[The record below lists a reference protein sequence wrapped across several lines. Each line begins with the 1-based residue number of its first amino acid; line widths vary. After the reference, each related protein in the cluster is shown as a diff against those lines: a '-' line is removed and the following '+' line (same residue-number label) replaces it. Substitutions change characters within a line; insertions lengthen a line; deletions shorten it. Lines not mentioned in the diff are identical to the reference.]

1 MRLTKWR
8 KQIALSPTTGFERII
23 ESMTRQHPIE
33 RYRNIG
39 IIAHIDAGKTT
50 TTERILFYT
59 GKTHRIG
66 SVDDG
71 TTVTD
76 WMEQERERGITIV
89 SAAVS
94 AVWKDYQINIIDTPG
109 HIDFTAEVQRSLRV
123 LDGGIVIFDAVQG
136 VEPQSET
143 VWRQADRY
151 HVPRICFVNKMD
163 RVGASYERTIDMV
176 RERLGA
182 NPIAV
187 QVPIG
192 SEVDFRGVVDLFTEK
207 AIIWEDDLGQEPR
220 ESEVPPELKA
230 IISEMRDKMVE
241 QIAETDDDLTLMYL
255 EGEEISV
262 EQLKSA
268 LRKAVIANKAAP
280 VYCGSSLRNKGVQPL
295 LNATIDYLPSPI
307 DVPPVKGFIPGKTKE
322 EERTPEDDAP
332 LSALVFKIVTDPY
345 VGRLAYVRVYSGKI
359 SQGTMVFNSTKG
371 KKERIGRL
379 LRMYADRREDVDQ
392 VLAGDIG
399 ATLGLK
405 NSFTGDTLCV
415 SSNPILLEAISFP
428 EPVISVAIEPKTIAD
443 QDKMSVALQKLA
455 EEDPT
460 FHVRTDQDT
469 AQTIISGMGE
479 LHLEVLVDRML
490 REFRVQARVGRP
502 QVAYRE
508 SITRPVER
516 VECRYVKQTGGRG
529 QYGHVVFE
537 IEPGELGS
545 GIQFDN
551 QIYGGVIPRE
561 YFNAIEKGVR
571 ESAEAGVLAGYP
583 VVDVKVRLYD
593 GSFHEVD
600 SSEMAFK
607 MAASIAFKD
616 GIQKAR
622 PVLLEPI
629 MRVEVVIP
637 EEYLGETIG
646 QLNARRGEIIGT
658 EMRPGNT
665 QAVKVMVPLA
675 EMFGYATDLRSG
687 TQGRGVFTMEF
698 DHYAQVSESV
708 AKLVIA

>member
-1 MRLTKWR
+1 
-8 KQIALSPTTGFERII
+8 
-23 ESMTRQHPIE
+23 MTRQHPIE

-50 TTERILFYT
+50 TTERILYYT

-76 WMEQERERGITIV
+76 WMDQERERGITIV

-94 AVWKDYQINIIDTPG
+94 AVWKDYQINLIDTPG

-151 HVPRICFVNKMD
+151 QVPRICFVNKMD
-163 RVGASYERTIDMV
+163 RLGASFERTIDMV

-182 NPIAV
+182 NPIPV

-192 SEVDFRGVVDLFTEK
+192 SEAEFQGVVDLLSER
-207 AIIWEDDLGQEPR
+207 AIYWDDGLGDEPR
-220 ESEVPPELKA
+220 ETEIPPDL
-230 IISEMRDKMVE
+230 IPVVSEMRERMVE
-241 QIAETDDDLTLMYL
+241 QIAENDDDLTLKYL
-255 EGEEISV
+255 EGEDITV
-262 EQLKSA
+262 EELKSA
-268 LRKAVIANKAAP
+268 LRKAVIANVATP

-295 LNATIDYLPSPI
+295 LDAIIEYLPSPTE
-307 DVPPVKGFIPGKTKE
+307 VPPVRGFIPGKDKE
-322 EERTPEDDAP
+322 IERSPEDDAP

-359 SQGTMVFNSTKG
+359 TQGTMVFNSTKG

-379 LRMYADRREDVDQ
+379 LRMYADRREDVNE

-405 NSFTGDTLCV
+405 NSFTGETLCV
-415 SSNPILLEAISFP
+415 ASNPIVLEAISFP
-428 EPVISVAIEPKTIAD
+428 EPVISVAIEPKTTAD
-443 QDKMSVALQKLA
+443 QDKMADTLRKLS

-469 AQTIISGMGE
+469 GQTIISGMGE

-490 REFRVQARVGRP
+490 REFKVQARVGRP

-516 VECRYVKQTGGRG
+516 AEYRYVKQTGGRG
-529 QYGHVVFE
+529 QYGHVILE
-537 IEPGELGS
+537 IEPGEVGS
-545 GIQFDN
+545 GIEFEND
-551 QIYGGVIPRE
+551 IVRGVIPKE
-561 YFNAIEKGVR
+561 YFNAIKRGVF

-583 VVDVKVRLYD
+583 VVDVKIRLYD

-600 SSEMAFK
+600 SSEIAFK
-607 MAASIAFKD
+607 MAASMAFKE
-616 GIQKAR
+616 GIQRAK

-629 MRVEVVIP
+629 MKVEVVLP
-637 EEYLGETIG
+637 EEYLGDTIG
-646 QLNARRGEIIGT
+646 QLNARRGEILGT
-658 EMRPGNT
+658 ELRSGNS
-665 QAVKVMVPLA
+665 QAVKSMVPLA
-675 EMFGYATDLRSG
+675 EMFGYATDLRSA
-687 TQGRGVFTMEF
+687 TQGRGAFTMEF
-698 DHYAQVSESV
+698 DHYAQVAESV